1 MFFCSV
7 ASRSSGH
14 WACRSAIASRSNVR
28 MFSCSDVQ
36 GSIAS
41 RSIVQCFVFKRPL
54 SLSKC
59 NSFAFNC
66 SNVLLF
72 GCSRFNCFAFKVQL
86 LRVQGSIASR
96 SDVQM
101 CSCSIVLLFSFNF
114 SRGFTQSETLNC
126 VNGRVEWIMGCGLK
140 ANHWCNV
147 LLMMQSRSFRR
158 ILYKLYDARC
168 LSFATNIQKIDAL
181 TSQVCRYLWKVFFLF
196 RQ

>member
-1 MFFCSV
+1 MFKCSL
-7 ASRSSGH
+7 
-14 WACRSAIASRSNVR
+14 
-28 MFSCSDVQ
+28 VQ
-36 GSIAS
+36 LFKCSIAS
-41 RSIVQCFVFKRPL
+41 RSMFNSFAFSRPL

-72 GCSRFNCFAFKVQL
+72 GCS
-86 LRVQGSIASR
+86 IASR

-101 CSCSIVLLFSFNF
+101 FSCSIVQMFNSFAFSCSIVLLFSFNF
-114 SRGFTQSETLNC
+114 SRGFTQSETLTC
-126 VNGRVEWIMGCGLK
+126 INGRVEWIMGCGLK

-147 LLMMQSRSFRR
+147 LLTMQSRSFRR
-158 ILYKLYDARC
+158 ILYKLYDVRC